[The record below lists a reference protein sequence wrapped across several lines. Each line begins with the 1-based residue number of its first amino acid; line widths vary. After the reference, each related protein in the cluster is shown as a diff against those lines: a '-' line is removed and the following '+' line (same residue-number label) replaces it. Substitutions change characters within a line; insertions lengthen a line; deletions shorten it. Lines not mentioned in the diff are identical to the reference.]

1 MRADGERNDAMETS
15 SVDVVMEQASKAGA
29 KIVKQAHD
37 TVWDGYLGYLED
49 PDRHLWEVVW
59 NPHHEIEE

>member
-1 MRADGERNDAMETS
+1 
-15 SVDVVMEQASKAGA
+15 MEQARKAGA

-37 TVWDGYLGYLED
+37 TVWGGYLGYFED

-59 NPHHEIEE
+59 TPHHEIEE